1 MRTMLSGLVLA
12 LALTCGCSLNSQ
24 FVASEAATYDAIGQR
39 YVKYVEAD
47 TTLGADD
54 KATRIRTIVEWKA
67 TLDEA
72 SK

>member
-1 MRTMLSGLVLA
+1 MTKRLLLFFALVFA
-12 LALTCGCSLNSQ
+12 SGCSLNSQ
-24 FVASEAATYDAIGQR
+24 FVAGEIAVYDAVGPR

-47 TTLGADD
+47 TTLGSDD
-54 KATRIRTIVEWKA
+54 KATRLRTITEWKA

>member
-1 MRTMLSGLVLA
+1 VRTVIASLVFVLVS
-12 LALTCGCSLNSQ
+12 GCSLNSQ
-24 FVASEAATYDAIGQR
+24 FVAGEMAVYDAVGPR

-47 TTLGADD
+47 TTLGSDD
-54 KATRIRTIVEWKA
+54 KATRLRTITEWKA

>member
-1 MRTMLSGLVLA
+1 MRNLFCGLVL
-12 LALTCGCSLNSQ
+12 LLTCGCSLNSQ
-24 FVASEAATYDAIGQR
+24 FVAGEVATYEAIGQR

-47 TTLGADD
+47 TTLGSDD
-54 KATRIRTIVEWKA
+54 KATRIRTITEWKA

>member
-1 MRTMLSGLVLA
+1 MRTMFAGIV

-24 FVASEAATYDAIGQR
+24 FVAAEAATYDAIGQR

-47 TTLGADD
+47 ATLGADD
-54 KATRIRTIVEWKA
+54 KTTRIRTITEWKA

-72 SK
+72 QK